1 MGDALVGNTF
11 SRRIS
16 PKTSKISFHTVN
28 LCEMKISMEW
38 KERRLVA
45 ATALKPCWLLKRVSI
60 ARLVAWF
67 PQASLLWL
75 AATADGSETPCVCA
89 RPSYQRKQ
97 SRSAAPRA
105 WPLILPT
112 VRLPDDRLGLKL
124 GLKLELSPQKSQHKL
139 CGVWILVKSITDAK
153 FEPSE
158 VRFLILMPQNCNYIQ
173 RECQNIDLLYFI
185 LKLSARPP
193 FQVQKEVLRQN

>member
-1 MGDALVGNTF
+1 
-11 SRRIS
+11 
-16 PKTSKISFHTVN
+16 
-28 LCEMKISMEW
+28 MKISMEW
-38 KERRLVA
+38 KERWLVA
-45 ATALKPCWLLKRVSI
+45 ATALKPCWLLKWVSI

-67 PQASLLWL
+67 PQASLSLL

-89 RPSYQRKQ
+89 RPSYPRKQ

-139 CGVWILVKSITDAK
+139 CGVWFLVKSITDAK

-158 VRFLILMPQNCNYIQ
+158 VRFLILMSQNCNYIQ
-173 RECQNIDLLYFI
+173 REC
-185 LKLSARPP
+185 PP
-193 FQVQKEVLRQN
+193 FQVQKVVLRTRGDSGRSDFCVITAGDIT